1 LDIRT
6 NYGKPNWRR
15 PARWSSF
22 RRKEDRAFS
31 IQEHAMRKVLRG
43 YAKDKNG
50 NLILIGTMPVPF
62 SKDKCSTAARQEKR
76 HLVRQGATIFK
87 KETIR

>member
-1 LDIRT
+1 MPLKRS
-6 NYGKPNWRR
+6 PC
-15 PARWSSF
+15 PASLRWSSF

-76 HLVRQGATIFK
+76 HLVKQGATTFK